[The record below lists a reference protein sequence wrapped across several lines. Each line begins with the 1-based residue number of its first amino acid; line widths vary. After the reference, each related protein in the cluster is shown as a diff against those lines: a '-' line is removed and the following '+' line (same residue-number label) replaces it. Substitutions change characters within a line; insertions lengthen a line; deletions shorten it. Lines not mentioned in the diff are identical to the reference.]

1 MMSDLLPTLDPML
14 HQPARTQLVAYL
26 AGRGEATFSE
36 FKRLLGLTDGNL
48 DAHLKKLVDAG
59 YLTLRKEVGSGR
71 PQTVFSLTS
80 KGREALA
87 AYISQLA
94 ILLQPDV
101 VHEINLVPPKIR
113 PSTK

>member
-1 MMSDLLPTLDPML
+1 MSKSFTALNPIL

-36 FKRLLGLTDGNL
+36 FKRLLDLTDGNL

-59 YLTLRKEVGSGR
+59 YLTLRKEVGMGR
-71 PQTVFSLTS
+71 PQTVFSLTNT
-80 KGREALA
+80 GREALA

-94 ILLQPDV
+94 TLLKPDTV
-101 VHEINLVPPKIR
+101 SEISIIPPKISPAR
-113 PSTK
+113 KR